1 MRKADVIIPT
11 FKPGDKLEK
20 LLRRLL
26 EQSVPVDR
34 VIIMNTEEK
43 YWDAERFESLF
54 EGEDTKLTVCH
65 IRQSEFD
72 HGRTRHEG
80 ILKSDADVC
89 ICMTHDCV
97 PYDRNLVKEL
107 LEALDASERVAAA
120 YARQLP
126 AADCGVIE
134 RYTRDFNYP
143 AVSRLKGKEDEDE
156 LGIKTYFCSN
166 VCAAYRRDI
175 YLKLGGFTK
184 KTIFNEDMIYAG
196 GLIKAGY
203 AIAYAADARVIH
215 SHNYS
220 GLEQFHRNFDL
231 AVSQAEHPEIFGG
244 VASEGE
250 GIRLVKKT
258 AAHCLRIRKP
268 WLIVTLVWQS
278 GWKFLG
284 YRMGKSY
291 RKLPRWLVLRCTM
304 NRAYWNGYRR

>member
-26 EQSVPVDR
+26 EQSVSVGR
-34 VIIMNTEEK
+34 VIIMNTEEQ
-43 YWDAERFESLF
+43 YWDAGRFESLF

-184 KTIFNEDMIYAG
+184 KTIFNEDMIFAG
-196 GLIKAGY
+196 HAVEAGY
-203 AIAYAADARVIH
+203 QIAYAADAQVIH
-215 SHNYS
+215 SHNY
-220 GLEQFHRNFDL
+220 GCMAQFHRNFDL
-231 AVSQAEHPEIFGG
+231 AVSQADHPELFSA
-244 VASEGE
+244 VRSESE
-250 GIRLVKKT
+250 GIRLVKQT
-258 AAHCLRIRKP
+258 ARYLVKQRRP
-268 WLIVTLVWQS
+268 WLVPGLFVKS
-278 GWKFLG
+278 GFKYLG
-284 YRMGKSY
+284 YRVGKCY
-291 RKLPRWLVLRCTM
+291 RLMPRALVLRCTM
-304 NRAYWNGYRR
+304 NKEYWSRV

>member
-26 EQSVPVDR
+26 EQSVPVGR

-166 VCAAYRRDI
+166 VCAACR
-175 YLKLGGFTK
+175 
-184 KTIFNEDMIYAG
+184 
-196 GLIKAGY
+196 
-203 AIAYAADARVIH
+203 
-215 SHNYS
+215 
-220 GLEQFHRNFDL
+220 
-231 AVSQAEHPEIFGG
+231 
-244 VASEGE
+244 
-250 GIRLVKKT
+250 
-258 AAHCLRIRKP
+258 
-268 WLIVTLVWQS
+268 
-278 GWKFLG
+278 
-284 YRMGKSY
+284 RMG
-291 RKLPRWLVLRCTM
+291 PRR
-304 NRAYWNGYRR
+304 NAG

>member
-134 RYTRDFNYP
+134 RYTRDFNL
-143 AVSRLKGKEDEDE
+143 S
-156 LGIKTYFCSN
+156 
-166 VCAAYRRDI
+166 
-175 YLKLGGFTK
+175 
-184 KTIFNEDMIYAG
+184 
-196 GLIKAGY
+196 LIH
-203 AIAYAADARVIH
+203 I
-215 SHNYS
+215 
-220 GLEQFHRNFDL
+220 
-231 AVSQAEHPEIFGG
+231 
-244 VASEGE
+244 
-250 GIRLVKKT
+250 
-258 AAHCLRIRKP
+258 
-268 WLIVTLVWQS
+268 
-278 GWKFLG
+278 
-284 YRMGKSY
+284 
-291 RKLPRWLVLRCTM
+291 
-304 NRAYWNGYRR
+304 

>member
-1 MRKADVIIPT
+1 MSKADVIIPT

-231 AVSQAEHPEIFGG
+231 AVSQKQHPEVFEGIRSE
-244 VASEGE
+244 SEGM
-250 GIRLVKKT
+250 RLVKKT
-258 AAHCLRIRKP
+258 AEYVCRQGKP
-268 WLIVTLVWQS
+268 WLLLELFWMS
-278 GWKFLG
+278 GWKYMGYFLG
-284 YRMGKSY
+284 KRYERLPMGLVKRFSMNKEY
-291 RKLPRWLVLRCTM
+291 WRKL
-304 NRAYWNGYRR
+304 

>member
-166 VCAAYRRDI
+166 VCIPAGYLSEAWRIYEENHFQRGYDFCRTRGGSRVSDCLRGGRAGHPFPQLYGDAAAAPEFRPRRI
-175 YLKLGGFTK
+175 
-184 KTIFNEDMIYAG
+184 AG
-196 GLIKAGY
+196 GSPRG
-203 AIAYAADARVIH
+203 VWVP
-215 SHNYS
+215 S
-220 GLEQFHRNFDL
+220 
-231 AVSQAEHPEIFGG
+231 FGG
-244 VASEGE
+244 RGNPSGEENSEMAGGKWLCASSAAACDGE
-250 GIRLVKKT
+250 
-258 AAHCLRIRKP
+258 RKQICRV
-268 WLIVTLVWQS
+268 LA
-278 GWKFLG
+278 
-284 YRMGKSY
+284 GKA
-291 RKLPRWLVLRCTM
+291 L
-304 NRAYWNGYRR
+304 

>member
-134 RYTRDFNYP
+134 RYTSNKPGAGAPGGDRRGSP
-143 AVSRLKGKEDEDE
+143 RRGMVEGLCGGH
-156 LGIKTYFCSN
+156 LG
-166 VCAAYRRDI
+166 
-175 YLKLGGFTK
+175 
-184 KTIFNEDMIYAG
+184 
-196 GLIKAGY
+196 
-203 AIAYAADARVIH
+203 
-215 SHNYS
+215 
-220 GLEQFHRNFDL
+220 QHR
-231 AVSQAEHPEIFGG
+231 G
-244 VASEGE
+244 
-250 GIRLVKKT
+250 
-258 AAHCLRIRKP
+258 RK
-268 WLIVTLVWQS
+268 
-278 GWKFLG
+278 
-284 YRMGKSY
+284 
-291 RKLPRWLVLRCTM
+291 
-304 NRAYWNGYRR
+304 